1 MDEIDSKILN
11 MLRADARVS
20 LTAMAKKLG
29 LSKSSIKYRLDRL
42 KREGVIKSFFALVDS
57 NVYGI
62 RLSIVFDL
70 TVDPKVIE
78 EVGTKLSGYSEVI
91 RVYELS
97 NSPDL
102 HVHALFKDNEHLE
115 DFIRNKLYTIPGL
128 RVIKSGTIMKRY
140 KTELTLTI

>member
-1 MDEIDSKILN
+1 

-78 EVGTKLSGYSEVI
+78 EVGTKLSSYSEVI

>member
-1 MDEIDSKILN
+1 